1 MDKSYVEQRI
11 VKTKAMIE
19 AYEDALI
26 AIGSGAVESYDL
38 DTGQT
43 RQKVTKQNLKEMQ
56 DVLDGLYNRLCILE
70 ERLNGGNTRTVRPAW

>member
-26 AIGSGAVESYDL
+26 AIGSGAV
-38 DTGQT
+38 
-43 RQKVTKQNLKEMQ
+43 
-56 DVLDGLYNRLCILE
+56 
-70 ERLNGGNTRTVRPAW
+70 